1 MYPSRGFGLTRN
13 RVTSIRTEP
22 YVVNIGP
29 QHPSTHGVFR
39 MKVTLDGERIIDAE
53 MVVGYLHRSLEK
65 LAEERTYTQNI
76 PFTDRMDYLS
86 AMSNNLGYCLAVEKL
101 AGIRVPERGDYIRV
115 IMAEL
120 QRVAN
125 HCMAV
130 GTFIN
135 DAGAWQTPLMYLF
148 AEREKI
154 LDLFE
159 MTCGA
164 RLTLNYMRIGGVAF
178 DVPDEFP
185 AAARAFIDQ
194 FPGRLDEV
202 EGMLL
207 NNEILLARAKG
218 IGVIPTDAAINASL
232 TGPMLRASGVA
243 WDIRK
248 ADPYSIYPRF
258 DFQVPVG
265 TEGDSY
271 DRFLVRLAEMRES
284 VKIVDRAL
292 RDIPGGPHKVD
303 VPLSIRPPVG
313 EVYARVE
320 SPKGELGYY
329 LVSDGGTAPYRF
341 HVRAPSLINLSLLK
355 QMMIGQTIAD
365 AIVAF
370 GSVDIVIGELDR

>member
-1 MYPSRGFGLTRN
+1 MNLS
-13 RVTSIRTEP
+13 TEP
-22 YVVNIGP
+22 FVVNIGP

-39 MKVTLDGERIIDAE
+39 MKLTMDGERIIDAE

-65 LAEERTYTQNI
+65 LAEERSYTQNI

-101 AGIRVPERGDYIRV
+101 AGVRVPERGEYIRV

-120 QRVAN
+120 QRIAN

-135 DAGAWQTPLMYLF
+135 DAGAWQTPLMWLF

-164 RLTLNYMRIGGVAF
+164 RLTTNYMRIGGVAF
-178 DVPDEFP
+178 DLPTEFVPM
-185 AAARAFIDQ
+185 ARQLIDYL
-194 FPGRLDEV
+194 PGRLAEV
-202 EGMLL
+202 EDLL
-207 NNEILLARAKG
+207 LENEILLARSKG
-218 IGVIPTDAAINASL
+218 VGTIPTDLAVEASL
-232 TGPMLRASGVA
+232 SGPMLRASGVA

-248 ADPYSIYPRF
+248 ADPYGIYPRF
-258 DFQVPVG
+258 DFQIPVG
-265 TEGDSY
+265 ESGDSY
-271 DRFLVRLAEMRES
+271 DRFLVRMAELRQS
-284 VKIVDRAL
+284 VSIVDQAL
-292 RDIPGGPHKVD
+292 RDLPEGPYKVD

-313 EVYARVE
+313 EVYARIE

-329 LVSDGGTAPYRF
+329 VVSDGGTAPYRF
-341 HVRAPSLINLSLLK
+341 HVRAPSLINLSVLK
-355 QMMIGQTIAD
+355 EMVVGSTIAD

-370 GSVDIVIGELDR
+370 GSIDIVIGELDR

>member
-1 MYPSRGFGLTRN
+1 M
-13 RVTSIRTEP
+13 TSIRTEP
-22 YVVNIGP
+22 FSVNIGP

-39 MKVTLDGERIIDAE
+39 MKVMLDGERIIDAE
-53 MVVGYLHRSLEK
+53 MVVGYLHRSMEK

-76 PFTDRMDYLS
+76 PFTDRTDYLS
-86 AMSNNLGYCLAVEKL
+86 SMSNNLGYCLAVEKL
-101 AGIRVPERGDYIRV
+101 AGVRVPERGEYIRV

-120 QRVAN
+120 QRIAN

-135 DAGAWQTPLMYLF
+135 DAGAWQTPLMWLF

-178 DVPDEFP
+178 DIPDEFIP
-185 AAARAFIDQ
+185 GCRAFIDA
-194 FPGRLDEV
+194 FPARLDEV
-202 EGMLL
+202 EAMLL
-207 NNEILLARAKG
+207 ENEILLARAKG
-218 IGVIPTDAAINASL
+218 VGMITTDQAINASL

-248 ADPYSIYPRF
+248 ADPYGIYPRF
-258 DFQVPVG
+258 DFRIPVG
-265 TEGDSY
+265 ENGDSY

-284 VKIVDRAL
+284 VKIIDQAL
-292 RDIPGGPHKVD
+292 HGITPGPFKVD

-313 EVYARVE
+313 EAYARVE

-329 LVSDGGTAPYRF
+329 LVSDGGTSPWRF
-341 HVRAPSLINLSLLK
+341 HIRAPSLINLSLLRE
-355 QMMIGQTIAD
+355 MVVGLTIAD
-365 AIVAF
+365 AIVSF
-370 GSVDIVIGELDR
+370 GSIDIVIGELDR

>member
-1 MYPSRGFGLTRN
+1 MNLS
-13 RVTSIRTEP
+13 TEP
-22 YVVNIGP
+22 FVVNIGP

-39 MKVTLDGERIIDAE
+39 MKLTMDGERIIDAE

-101 AGIRVPERGDYIRV
+101 AGVRVPERGDYIRV

-120 QRVAN
+120 QRIAN

-135 DAGAWQTPLMYLF
+135 DAGAWQTPLMWLF

-164 RLTLNYMRIGGVAF
+164 RLTTNYMRIGGVAF
-178 DVPDEFP
+178 DLPDEFVP
-185 AAARAFIDQ
+185 MARQLIDYL
-194 FPGRLDEV
+194 PTRLSEV
-202 EGMLL
+202 EDLL
-207 NNEILLARAKG
+207 LENEILLARSKG
-218 IGVIPTDAAINASL
+218 VGTIPTDLAIAASL
-232 TGPMLRASGVA
+232 SGPMLRASGVA

-248 ADPYSIYPRF
+248 AEPYGIYPRF
-258 DFQVPVG
+258 DFQIPVG
-265 TEGDSY
+265 ENGDSY
-271 DRFLVRLAEMRES
+271 DRFLVRMAELRQS
-284 VKIVDRAL
+284 VTIVDQAL
-292 RDIPGGPHKVD
+292 RGLPDGPYKVD

-313 EVYARVE
+313 EAYARIE
-320 SPKGELGYY
+320 SPKGELGYFV
-329 LVSDGGTAPYRF
+329 VSDGGTAPYRF
-341 HVRAPSLINLSLLK
+341 HVRAPSLINLSVLK
-355 QMMIGQTIAD
+355 EMVVGSTIAD
-365 AIVAF
+365 AIVSF
-370 GSVDIVIGELDR
+370 GSIDIVIGELDR

>member
-1 MYPSRGFGLTRN
+1 MNLQ
-13 RVTSIRTEP
+13 TEP
-22 YVVNIGP
+22 FVVNIGP

-39 MKVTLDGERIIDAE
+39 MKLTMDGERIIDAD
-53 MVVGYLHRSLEK
+53 MIVGYLHRSLEK

-86 AMSNNLGYCLAVEKL
+86 AMSNNLGYCIAVEQL
-101 AGIRVPERGDYIRV
+101 AGVRVPERGEYIRV

-120 QRVAN
+120 QRIAN

-135 DAGAWQTPLMYLF
+135 DAGAWQTPLMWLF

-164 RLTLNYMRIGGVAF
+164 RLTTNYMRIGGVAF
-178 DVPDEFP
+178 DLPDEFVP
-185 AAARAFIDQ
+185 TARRLIDYL
-194 FPGRLDEV
+194 PGRISEV
-202 EGMLL
+202 EDLL
-207 NNEILLARAKG
+207 LENEILLARSKG
-218 IGVIPTDAAINASL
+218 VGPIPTDLAIQASL
-232 TGPMLRASGVA
+232 SGPMLRASGVA

-258 DFQVPVG
+258 DFQIPVG
-265 TEGDSY
+265 ENGDSY
-271 DRFLVRLAEMRES
+271 DRFLVRMAELRQS
-284 VKIVDRAL
+284 VSIVDQAL
-292 RDIPGGPHKVD
+292 RDLPGGPSKVD
-303 VPLSIRPPVG
+303 VPFSIRPPVG
-313 EVYARVE
+313 EAYARIE

-329 LVSDGGTAPYRF
+329 VVSDGGTAPYRF
-341 HVRAPSLINLSLLK
+341 HVRAPSLINLSVLK
-355 QMMIGQTIAD
+355 EMVVGSTIAD

-370 GSVDIVIGELDR
+370 GSIDIVIGELDR

>member
-1 MYPSRGFGLTRN
+1 MNLS
-13 RVTSIRTEP
+13 TEP
-22 YVVNIGP
+22 FVVNIGP

-39 MKVTLDGERIIDAE
+39 MKLTMDGERIIDAE

-101 AGIRVPERGDYIRV
+101 AGVRVPERGEYIRI

-120 QRVAN
+120 QRIAN

-135 DAGAWQTPLMYLF
+135 DAGAWQTPLMWLF

-164 RLTLNYMRIGGVAF
+164 RLTTNYMRIGGVAF
-178 DVPDEFP
+178 DLPDEFVP
-185 AAARAFIDQ
+185 MARQLIDYL
-194 FPGRLDEV
+194 PTRLSEV
-202 EGMLL
+202 EDLL
-207 NNEILLARAKG
+207 LENEILLARAKNVG
-218 IGVIPTDAAINASL
+218 TIPTDLAIAASL
-232 TGPMLRASGVA
+232 SGPMLRASGVA

-248 ADPYSIYPRF
+248 AEPYSIYPRF
-258 DFQVPVG
+258 DFQLPVG
-265 TEGDSY
+265 EHGDSY
-271 DRFLVRLAEMRES
+271 DRFLVRMAELRQS
-284 VKIVDRAL
+284 VSIVDQAL
-292 RDIPGGPHKVD
+292 RGLPGGPYKVD

-313 EVYARVE
+313 EAYARIE

-329 LVSDGGTAPYRF
+329 VVSDGGTAPYRF
-341 HVRAPSLINLSLLK
+341 HVRAPSLINLSVLK
-355 QMMIGQTIAD
+355 EMVVGSTIAD

-370 GSVDIVIGELDR
+370 GSIDIVIGELDR

>member
-1 MYPSRGFGLTRN
+1 MNLT
-13 RVTSIRTEP
+13 TEP

-39 MKVTLDGERIIDAE
+39 MKLTLEGERITDAE

-101 AGIRVPERGDYIRV
+101 AGVRVPERGEYIRV

-120 QRVAN
+120 QRFAN

-130 GTFIN
+130 GTFVN

-164 RLTLNYMRIGGVAF
+164 RLTTNYMRIGGVAF
-178 DVPDEFP
+178 DLPDEFEP
-185 AAARAFIDQ
+185 MARTLIDSL
-194 FPGRLDEV
+194 PGRLDEV
-202 EGMLL
+202 ESLL
-207 NNEILLARAKG
+207 LENEILLARAKG
-218 IGVIPTDAAINASL
+218 NGVIPTDLAINASL
-232 TGPMLRASGVA
+232 SGPMLRASGVA

-258 DFQVPVG
+258 DFKIPVG
-265 TEGDSY
+265 ENGDSL
-271 DRFLVRLAEMRES
+271 DRFIVRLAEMRQT
-284 VKIVDRAL
+284 VAIVDQAL
-292 RDIPGGPHKVD
+292 RDLPGGPCKVE
-303 VPLSIRPPVG
+303 VPFSIRPPVG
-313 EVYARVE
+313 EAYARIE

-329 LVSDGGTAPYRF
+329 VVSDGGTAPYRF
-341 HVRAPSLINLSLLK
+341 HVRAPSLINLSVLK
-355 QMMIGQTIAD
+355 EMVVGHTIAD

-370 GSVDIVIGELDR
+370 GSIDIVIGELDR